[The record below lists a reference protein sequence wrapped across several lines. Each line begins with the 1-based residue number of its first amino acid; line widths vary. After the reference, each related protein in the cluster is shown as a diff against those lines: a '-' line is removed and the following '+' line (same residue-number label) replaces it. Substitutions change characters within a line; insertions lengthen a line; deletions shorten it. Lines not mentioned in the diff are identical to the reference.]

1 MCIIVTN
8 MDSQLRVLI
17 GDERRKEKNMTAEI
31 LDYRIKQLNHITG
44 INIFD
49 DKSFDEAL
57 YKLIGMY
64 SNLKKQNMEIRAKAI
79 DEFAEVIT
87 AKLPKVEKDERV
99 SKMAFVADMIFLV
112 DGIAEKMKAGAENE

>member
-1 MCIIVTN
+1 